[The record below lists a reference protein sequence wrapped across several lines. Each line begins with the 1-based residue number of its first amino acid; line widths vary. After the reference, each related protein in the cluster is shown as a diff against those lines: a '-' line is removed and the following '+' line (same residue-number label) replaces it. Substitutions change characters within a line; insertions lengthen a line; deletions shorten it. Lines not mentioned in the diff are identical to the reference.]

1 MNIKQSEIWL
11 VNLNPT
17 LGDEINKIRPCLVV
31 NDNSIGKLNSRTVV
45 PITSWNDIY
54 KSVPWMIEIIPNK
67 KNGLNKQSSI
77 DTFQIRNLSSKRF
90 VKKLGN
96 VDCEMLYSVHL
107 AITKT
112 LSINYR
118 LAI

>member
-17 LGDEINKIRPCLVV
+17 LGDEINKVRPCLVV

-45 PITSWNDIY
+45 PITGWNDIY
-54 KSVPWMIEIIPNK
+54 KSVPWMIEITPTK
-67 KNGLNKQSSI
+67 KNGLDKQSSI
-77 DTFQIRNLSSKRF
+77 DTFQIRNLPSKRF
-90 VKKLGN
+90 VKRLGT
-96 VDCEMLYSVHL
+96 VDDSLLFSVHQ

-112 LSINYR
+112 LNINYR
-118 LAI
+118 VVI